1 MTAGATEPV
10 MASEGGMGDGDDDV
24 ASGWAAPPACVITA
38 DGTYG
43 ARLTSDGES
52 WYPERWTLDGPEPY
66 AVPLPAHQP
75 EEPGTEVLPL
85 TDGRVLIHRVADG
98 RHTFSLLY
106 PTGPGTGE
114 LPLGAVECPDPG
126 TRLRLLPPAPD
137 GERAYALAVGR
148 GSTAV
153 WLVAGGAFGPEH
165 LAEVPGHCS
174 GGVWLD
180 SAGRLLALD
189 RFHGGRT
196 KTVVV
201 DLGRGGEVS
210 PLLQIAERSNDRLL
224 LADADSGLLLIRS
237 DAPSPGR
244 ERLGWGVLG
253 STLPVRFPECL
264 TATGCSIT
272 PFAIQPG
279 QVLTPEACA
288 VALRIDGPGGT
299 WVGMWRPSER
309 RIDHR
314 PAPEGWLAGTGLWT
328 REGVLHL
335 PYASGGVPCGVA
347 RLQVST
353 DAREPDRGD
362 PTPSERPAPRPV
374 PLQQA
379 SLNGRLTT
387 SRNPVVGA
395 GPVVRTSS
403 AHPARHADVTRR
415 PPGADA
421 GPAIPATDVRQN
433 AAAPEPRHAETPG
446 AGAETPIAGTP
457 GAGTPGAGTPGAGVP
472 AAEASPT
479 GPHLHAAP
487 VEVVEAVESQRA
499 PAPHINAAAGPFEP
513 ERPVP
518 SGAPEPAEPRRP
530 RPGLWTKVAATPPP
544 GRSLGAGFIAALPR
558 EVEVRPAVVT
568 GGGAELPPEQPNSGG
583 GQPPLE
589 RSPFGGSELPSAQ
602 PEFGAPAQLPG
613 SQQLPEAPQY
623 ADSPQLPGSQQLAD
637 AEQYSDSP
645 QLPDAQRYAD
655 SPQLPEAGQYA
666 GSPQL
671 PGSQQLA
678 DAEQYSD
685 SPQLPDA
692 QRYADSP
699 QLLEAGQYADSPQLP
714 GSQQLADAEQY
725 SDSPQLPEA
734 GRYVDAQQYPVSTQ
748 LPPHQQPLA
757 SAPLPDHR
765 QLPGSARLA
774 GAPEFTGFTKIA
786 DSPGP
791 GSFTDFTE
799 FRGET
804 PLRSFASE
812 DLPPEQPWGTAPPA
826 HPQAPAHH
834 TERGPE
840 NPESVDRTAAPDRP
854 EHQDVPARR
863 TPSTHRRPLHAGPP
877 MPGEGVLPAAVG
889 PDGAVAGDP
898 VTAAA
903 GGGEETGGEDEE
915 TSPSATRTM
924 TAR

>member
-415 PPGADA
+415 PPGTDA
-421 GPAIPATDVRQN
+421 GLVIPAAGVRHN

-487 VEVVEAVESQRA
+487 VEAVEAVEAQRA
-499 PAPHINAAAGPFEP
+499 PAPHINAAAGPVEP
-513 ERPVP
+513 ERPGPPGV
-518 SGAPEPAEPRRP
+518 PEPAEPRRP

-568 GGGAELPPEQPNSGG
+568 GGGTELPPEQPNSGG

-602 PEFGAPAQLPG
+602 PEFGAPAQLPE

-645 QLPDAQRYAD
+645 QPPDAQQYAD
-655 SPQLPEAGQYA
+655 SPQFPEAGQYA
-666 GSPQL
+666 
-671 PGSQQLA
+671 
-678 DAEQYSD
+678 
-685 SPQLPDA
+685 
-692 QRYADSP
+692 
-699 QLLEAGQYADSPQLP
+699 
-714 GSQQLADAEQY
+714 
-725 SDSPQLPEA
+725 
-734 GRYVDAQQYPVSTQ
+734 DAQQYPVSTQ

-765 QLPGSARLA
+765 RLPGSARLA

-834 TERGPE
+834 PERGPE
-840 NPESVDRTAAPDRP
+840 NPESADRTAAPDRP
-854 EHQDVPARR
+854 EHQDVHARR
-863 TPSTHRRPLHAGPP
+863 TPPTHRRPLHAGPP
-877 MPGEGVLPAAVG
+877 MPVGPVPGRENAGGEGVLPAAVG